1 MESRLP
7 GFYKLPVEER
17 LRILK
22 EFSGL
27 TEEEIQTLKSSA
39 KLGLEIADRMVENIV
54 GTQELPFGLA
64 TNFRINGKDYLIPMV
79 IEEPS
84 VIAAASH
91 AAKLAREAGG
101 FWAEAD
107 ESIMRG
113 EIQVLDAGPEAE
125 KRITE
130 AKEELLEMANTC
142 SQTLSKLGGG
152 AKDIEIKRVNGMLVL
167 HLLVDVKDAM
177 GANTVNTMLEK
188 ISPRVQE
195 LTGGRIGFRIISNLC
210 DLRLARARAR
220 WPKALLGEDVIQG
233 ILDGYRLAEK
243 DIYRTVTHNKGIMNG
258 IDAVALAT
266 GQDWRAIEAGAH
278 GWAARN
284 GYKPLTR
291 YWLDEKG
298 DLWGEIE
305 LPLAV
310 GVVGGSIKSNPVA
323 QIALKILGVK
333 SAKELSSV
341 MAAVGLAQNFAALRA
356 LAKEGIQKG
365 HMRLHARNLAIAA
378 GAKGEEIERIA
389 ERMVKEGKIS
399 LEYAK
404 ELLNG

>member
-1 MESRLP
+1 
-7 GFYKLPVEER
+7 
-17 LRILK
+17 
-22 EFSGL
+22 
-27 TEEEIQTLKSSA
+27 
-39 KLGLEIADRMVENIV
+39 MVENIV